1 MIKKKDGLLIGA
13 ILLVCLIS
21 YVLIQFVV
29 KKDGDVVLIKV
40 DGEVKHQLELNKD
53 TELMVS
59 GYNCGEN
66 QVVIKDGAV
75 YMSDADCPDK
85 LCVNMGRI
93 SKTGETIVCLPHR
106 VVVEISGGES
116 SIDSVVQ

>member
-59 GYNCGEN
+59 GYNGGEN

-93 SKTGETIVCLPHR
+93 SKAGETIVCLPHR